1 MIELLLARDAGAPL
15 NVLCLGAHSDD
26 IEIGCG
32 GTILRLTERYPAA
45 TFNWIVLSSAG
56 TAREAEARAGADA
69 FLARASGT
77 SVAVHG
83 FRESFFP
90 TLGASLKEYFETMKA
105 HVQPDVIFTHYRCDL
120 HQDHKTASDLTWNTF
135 RNALILEYE
144 VPKWDGDLGAPNCY
158 MPLTEEVVER
168 KVELLCTTFASQ
180 STKPWFTP
188 DTFRALMRLRGIE
201 AGVQYAEA
209 FYARKVVLG

>member
-1 MIELLLARDAGAPL
+1 MIELLLARDARTPL

-45 TFNWIVLSSAG
+45 AFNWVVLSGAG
-56 TAREAEARAGADA
+56 SAREAEARAGADA
-69 FLARASGT
+69 FLAGAAST
-77 SVAVHG
+77 SVAVQG

-90 TLGASLKEYFETMKA
+90 MAGEALKEYFETLKA
-105 HVQPDVIFTHYRCDL
+105 HVQPDLVFTHYRHDL
-120 HQDHKTASDLTWNTF
+120 HQDHKAVSDLTWNTF

-144 VPKWDGDLGAPNCY
+144 IPKWDGDLSAPNGFV
-158 MPLTEEVVER
+158 PLTEEIVDQ
-168 KVELLCTTFASQ
+168 KVQLLCKTFVTQ
-180 STKPWFTP
+180 RTKAWFTE

-201 AGVQYAEA
+201 AGARYAEA
-209 FYARKVVLG
+209 YYGRKMVLG